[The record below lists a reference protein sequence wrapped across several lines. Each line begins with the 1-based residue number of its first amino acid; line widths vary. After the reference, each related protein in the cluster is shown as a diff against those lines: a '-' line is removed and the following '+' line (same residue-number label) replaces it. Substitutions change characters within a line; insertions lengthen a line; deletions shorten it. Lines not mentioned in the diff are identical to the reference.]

1 MLQVVVNTGLYRAPH
16 DRENTTAV
24 EAGVVDRQQV
34 TPNERMVV
42 PRQRPVTS
50 LLMGKC
56 QGAQTATASSGQLGK
71 GGDLDRVAWE

>member
-1 MLQVVVNTGLYRAPH
+1 MLQVVVSTCLYRAPH
-16 DRENTTAV
+16 DRENTTVV

-50 LLMGKC
+50 LLLGNAREHRRL
-56 QGAQTATASSGQLGK
+56 QPPLASWG
-71 GGDLDRVAWE
+71 RVETSTE